1 MRVAGNRV
9 KDILEIAGVE
19 SIPTDNLTRNIPQI
33 RTGGNPRLKDIGPV
47 TRNREYIE
55 QIRREVGKY
64 TATLNAAQ
72 QKNVNRYYN
81 KRTGV
86 FQPFPPQT
94 ITDSLGN
101 KEVFINAAKQLA
113 ILVSNGILSLETVLN
128 VQEIDLDTGE
138 FAQSDSEKLKQE
150 ISNTLGFPSNGVV
163 KLASRLNDVN
173 KFGATYT
180 SVDIHAFAVFGNNTV
195 VEVKGLTAISW
206 SRHKDKNSDRRSFES
221 APKRYTPGAKSYAG
235 TLIFALFN
243 EDPMRA
249 ISPLEFFHGNDPIAP
264 SSGLTAYEE
273 MDSTDLPGFDLCIVF
288 TNEYGSSSAM
298 NIWGMTFTDD
308 GGSVSTRQLENEVS
322 FQYKATKV
330 DPIVPVKKGPEG
342 EVNFFEPTFQGT
354 ALFEKKRRIALTND
368 YAGQNFEA
376 MYNNSIDDIAK
387 KFPLR

>member
-1 MRVAGNRV
+1 MRVAGNKV

-19 SIPTDNLTRNIPQI
+19 AVPTANLTRSIPQI
-33 RTGGNPRLKDIGPV
+33 KSGGSPRLKDIGPV
-47 TRNREYIE
+47 TRNKEYVE

-64 TATLNAAQ
+64 TATLNSAQ
-72 QKNVNRYYN
+72 QKNINRYYN

-94 ITDSLGN
+94 ITDSLGT
-101 KEVFINAAKQLA
+101 KDIFINAAKQLA
-113 ILVSNGILSLETVLN
+113 ILVSNGVLNLETILN

-138 FAQSDSEKLKQE
+138 FAQSDGERLKQE

-163 KLASRLNDVN
+163 KLATRINDVN

-273 MDSTDLPGFDLCIVF
+273 MDSTDMPGFDLCIVF

-376 MYNNSIDDIAK
+376 MYNSSIDDIAK

>member
-1 MRVAGNRV
+1 MRVSGNKV
-9 KDILEIAGVE
+9 KEILEIAGIEPVV
-19 SIPTDNLTRNIPQI
+19 SQNLTRNIPQI
-33 RTGGNPRLKDIGPV
+33 KTGGSVKLADIGAV
-47 TRNREYIE
+47 TRNKEYIE
-55 QIRREVGKY
+55 QIRREVGRY
-64 TATLNAAQ
+64 TATLRSAQ
-72 QKNVNRYYN
+72 QKNVNKFYN
-81 KRTGV
+81 KRTGQ
-86 FQPFPPQT
+86 FQPFPPQS

-101 KEVFINAAKQLA
+101 KDIFINAAKELA
-113 ILVSNGILSLETVLN
+113 ILVSNGVLNLETVLN
-128 VQEIDLDTGE
+128 VQPIDLDTGA

-163 KLASRLNDVN
+163 RLSSRINDVN

-195 VEVKGLTAISW
+195 VEVKGLTAVSW

-221 APKRYTPGAKSYAG
+221 APKGYTPGAKTYAG

-273 MDSTDLPGFDLCIVF
+273 MDSTDMPGFDLCIVF
-288 TNEYGSSSAM
+288 TNEYGASSAM

-322 FQYKATKV
+322 FQYKAVKV

-376 MYNNSIDDIAK
+376 MYKNTMDDIAK
-387 KFPLR
+387 KFS

>member
-1 MRVAGNRV
+1 MRVAGNKV
-9 KDILEIAGVE
+9 SEILEIAGVR
-19 SIPTDNLTRNIPQI
+19 PTVTGNLSRDLPQI
-33 RTGGNPRLKDIGPV
+33 QVGLPVKLADIGAV

-64 TATLNAAQ
+64 TATLRSAQ
-72 QKNVNRYYN
+72 QKNVNKYYN
-81 KRTGV
+81 KRTGQ
-86 FQPFPPQT
+86 FQPFPPKT

-101 KEVFINAAKQLA
+101 KDVFINAAQQLA
-113 ILVSNGILSLETVLN
+113 ILVANGVLNMETVLN
-128 VQEIDLDTGE
+128 VSPIDLDTGE
-138 FAQSDSEKLKQE
+138 FAQSDAEKLKQE

-163 KLASRLNDVN
+163 KLATRINDVN

-221 APKRYTPGAKSYAG
+221 APKRYTPGAKTYAG
-235 TLIFALFN
+235 TLMFALFN

-273 MDSTDLPGFDLCIVF
+273 MDSTDMPGFDLCIVF
-288 TNEYGSSSAM
+288 TNEYGASSAM

-330 DPIVPVKKGPEG
+330 DPIVPVRKGPEG

-376 MYNNSIDDIAK
+376 MYHNTMDEVAK
-387 KFPLR
+387 KFPIR